1 MPIAGLQEKS
11 MAKRVERQK
20 VLEQFPLERIHNFEE
35 VSHGFDKERMLLEA
49 GRCLLCKNPKCVQ
62 GCPVNINIPA
72 FIAQLKEDN
81 PDKAYE
87 VITATNALPGICGRV
102 CPQEEQCEKV
112 CIMGKLGAPVAIGA
126 LERYSADHNKAGK
139 KIASVSQAGNG
150 KRVAIVGSGPAGLA
164 CAGDLIKYG
173 IEVVVYEALHE
184 LGGVLVYGIP
194 EFRLPKSLVAAEINI
209 LKESGVKF
217 LANYVIGKTLTIP
230 DLLEQFDAVFI
241 GSGAGL
247 PSFMGIPGENL
258 KGVYA
263 ANEYLTRVN
272 LMKAYKKGSA
282 TPINAAKKV
291 AVMGAGNVAMDA
303 ARTAL
308 RLGAEKVSII
318 YRRSR
323 AEMPAREE
331 EIEHAIEEGIVL
343 NELTGTKAI
352 LGKDKVEGIRCVK
365 NTLGEPDAS
374 GRRRPVE
381 LTGTEFDIE
390 VDTVIMAI
398 GNSPNPLLAK
408 ATPGLLTNKW
418 GGLIVDDNT
427 ETTVSN
433 VFAGGDAVTGAA
445 TVILAMGAGKK
456 SAKAILERLN
466 VLR

>member
-1 MPIAGLQEKS
+1 
-11 MAKRVERQK
+11 MAKRAERQK
-20 VLEQFPLERIHNFEE
+20 VLEQSPLERIHNFEE

-49 GRCLLCKNPKCVQ
+49 SRCLLCKNPKCVQ
-62 GCPVNINIPA
+62 GCPVNIDIPG
-72 FIAQLKEDN
+72 FIAKLKEDN
-81 PDKAYE
+81 PDSAYE

-112 CIMGKLGAPVAIGA
+112 CILNRLGSPVAIGA
-126 LERYSADHNKAGK
+126 LERYSADHSKDSKKLTGSSLAGK
-139 KIASVSQAGNG
+139 G

-194 EFRLPKSLVAAEINI
+194 EFRLPKSLVAQEINL
-209 LKESGVKF
+209 LKESGVQF
-217 LANYVIGKTLTIP
+217 LTNYVIGKTLTIP

-247 PSFMGIPGENL
+247 PSFMNIPGENL

-282 TPINAAKKV
+282 TPINLSKKV

-331 EIEHAIEEGIVL
+331 EIEHAIEEGIEIR
-343 NELTGTKAI
+343 ELTGTKAI
-352 LGKDKVEGIRCVK
+352 LGQGKVEGIRCIR

-381 LTGTEFDIE
+381 MADTEFDIE

-408 ATPGLLTNKW
+408 ATSGLQTNKW

-427 ETTVSN
+427 ETTISN

-466 VLR
+466 VPR

>member
-1 MPIAGLQEKS
+1 

-20 VLEQFPLERIHNFEE
+20 VLEQPALERITNFQE
-35 VSHGFDKERMLLEA
+35 VSYGFNKERMLLEA
-49 GRCLLCKNPKCVQ
+49 SRCLLCKNPKCVQ
-62 GCPVNINIPA
+62 GCPVNIDIPG
-72 FIAQLKEDN
+72 FIAQLREDN

-87 VITATNALPGICGRV
+87 IITATNALPGICGRV
-102 CPQEEQCEKV
+102 CPQEEQCEKL
-112 CIMGKLGAPVAIGA
+112 CILNRLGDPVAIGA
-126 LERYSADHNKAGK
+126 LERYSADHSKEIKNLAFT
-139 KIASVSQAGNG
+139 SQAGKG

-184 LGGVLVYGIP
+184 LGGVLIYGIP
-194 EFRLPKSLVAAEINI
+194 EFRLPKSLVAQEINI
-209 LKESGVKF
+209 LKDSGVQF
-217 LANYVIGKTLTIP
+217 LTNYVIGKTLTIA
-230 DLLEQFDAVFI
+230 DLLQEFDAIFI

-272 LMKAYKKGSA
+272 LMKAYKKDSP
-282 TPINAAKKV
+282 TPINIAKKV

-331 EIEHAIEEGIVL
+331 EIEHAIEEGIEL
-343 NELTGTKAI
+343 NELTGVKAI
-352 LGKDKVEGIRCVK
+352 LGEKQVTGLRCIQ

-381 LTGTEFDIE
+381 MPNTEFEIE

-398 GNSPNPLLAK
+398 GNSPNPLLAQ
-408 ATPGLLTNKW
+408 ATEGLEINKW
-418 GGLIVDDNT
+418 GGLIVDENT
-427 ETTVSN
+427 ETTVKN

-456 SAKAILERLN
+456 SAQAILERLN
-466 VLR
+466 VSR